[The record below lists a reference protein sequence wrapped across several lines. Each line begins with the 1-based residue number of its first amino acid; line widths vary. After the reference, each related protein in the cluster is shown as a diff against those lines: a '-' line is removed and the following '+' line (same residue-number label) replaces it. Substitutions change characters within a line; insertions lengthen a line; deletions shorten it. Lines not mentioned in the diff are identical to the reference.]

1 MQDYEQAVFISYAWG
16 GEREDV
22 VNQIDQALQQRG
34 LKIIRDKRDLG
45 YKGSIKEFMERI
57 GRGNCIIVV
66 ISDKYLRSPNCM
78 FELVEIADGK
88 EFHERIFPILLSD
101 ANIYDPVRRIEYVKF
116 WESKIAELD
125 KAMREVGMANLQGI
139 RDDIDQYTRIRARIA
154 ELTDILKDMNTLTPD
169 MHRDSEFTEIY
180 DAIVKRM
187 QESAA
192 STLATPTVAAPE
204 NQLIETAY
212 FEPQTI
218 LIPSGAFWMGSDAG
232 AGVPAYESPRH
243 EVFVPEYRM
252 GKTPVTNA
260 QYEEFVRDMHRSVAP
275 EMGWDGQK
283 VPAGAEQ
290 LPVTGV
296 TFYEAVAYCDWLSK
310 KTERKYSLPTEA
322 QWEKACRGGNN
333 FLYPWGD
340 EVDPERSNQGKA
352 ELSIVDFYPEQ
363 NDYGV
368 FDMVGN
374 IRQWTCTVWGEKRIA
389 PDARYAYPYKEDG
402 RNDLNASKQLR
413 RVVRGSSMK
422 DDIKWM
428 RCSARSG
435 QTPDDVGL
443 PGTRHGFRVVINS

>member
-1 MQDYEQAVFISYAWG
+1 MSEYEQAVFISYAWG
-16 GEREDV
+16 GEREEV
-22 VNQIDQALQQRG
+22 VNQIDKSLQARG
-34 LKIIRDKRDLG
+34 IKIIRDKRDLG
-45 YKGSIKEFMERI
+45 YKGSIKGFMERI
-57 GRGNCIIVV
+57 GDGNCIIVV

-88 EFHERIFPILLSD
+88 EFHERIFPVVLSD
-101 ANIYDPVRRIEYVKF
+101 ANIYDPLRRIEYIKF
-116 WESKIAELD
+116 WEGKITELD

-154 ELTDILKDMNTLTPD
+154 DLTDILKDMNTLTPD
-169 MHRDSEFTEIY
+169 MHRDSDFNEIY
-180 DAIVKRM
+180 DGIFRRM
-187 QESAA
+187 KESAA
-192 STLATPTVAAPE
+192 TTLTAPTTATPA

-218 LIPSGAFWMGSDAG
+218 LVPTGSFWMGSDSG
-232 AGVPAYESPRH
+232 SGIPVYESPRH
-243 EVFVPEYRM
+243 EVFVPEFRV
-252 GKTPVTNA
+252 GKMPVTNA

-283 VPAGAEQ
+283 IPVGAER
-290 LPVTGV
+290 LPVMGV
-296 TFYEAVAYCDWLSK
+296 TFYEAVVYCDWLSK
-310 KTERKYSLPTEA
+310 KTNRKYSLPNEA

-333 FLYPWGD
+333 FTYPWGD
-340 EVDPERSNQGKA
+340 EIDPERSNQGQSSLA
-352 ELSIVDFYPEQ
+352 IVDCYPEQ

-374 IRQWTCTVWGEKRIA
+374 VRQWTCTVWGEKRIA
-389 PDARYAYPYKEDG
+389 PDTRYAYPYKEDG

-422 DDIKWM
+422 DDVKWM

-435 QTPDDVGL
+435 QAPDDVGA
-443 PGTRHGFRVVINS
+443 PGARHSFRVVMTG

>member
-1 MQDYEQAVFISYAWG
+1 MQAYEQAVFISYAWG
-16 GEREDV
+16 GEREEV

-57 GRGNCIIVV
+57 GQGNCIIVV

-116 WESKIAELD
+116 WEGKIAELD

-169 MHRDSEFTEIY
+169 MHRDSDFNEIY
-180 DAIVKRM
+180 DGIVTRM
-187 QESAA
+187 KESAA
-192 STLATPTVAAPE
+192 TTPFAPAVAVPE

-218 LIPSGAFWMGSDAG
+218 LIPKGSFWMGSDAG
-232 AGVPAYESPRH
+232 PGIPPYESPRH
-243 EVFVPEYRM
+243 EVFMPEFRM

-260 QYEEFVRDMHRSVAP
+260 QFEEFVRDMHRSAAP
-275 EMGWDGQK
+275 ELGWDGQK
-283 VPAGAEQ
+283 VPAGAEN
-290 LPVTGV
+290 LPVAGV
-296 TFYEAVAYCDWLSK
+296 TFYEAVAYCEWLSN
-310 KTERKYSLPTEA
+310 KTGRKYSLPNEA
-322 QWEKACRGGNN
+322 QWEKACRGGTN
-333 FLYPWGD
+333 FIYPWGD
-340 EVDPERSNQGKA
+340 EVDLERSNHGQS
-352 ELSIVDFYPEQ
+352 SISVVDFHPEQ
-363 NDYGV
+363 NEYGV

-374 IRQWTCTVWGEKRIA
+374 VRQWTCTVWGEKRIA

-402 RNDLNASKQLR
+402 RNDINASKQLR
-413 RVVRGSSMK
+413 RVVRGSAMK
-422 DDIKWM
+422 DDAKWL

-435 QTPDDVGL
+435 QVPDDA
-443 PGTRHGFRVVINS
+443 GTRISFRVVLNV